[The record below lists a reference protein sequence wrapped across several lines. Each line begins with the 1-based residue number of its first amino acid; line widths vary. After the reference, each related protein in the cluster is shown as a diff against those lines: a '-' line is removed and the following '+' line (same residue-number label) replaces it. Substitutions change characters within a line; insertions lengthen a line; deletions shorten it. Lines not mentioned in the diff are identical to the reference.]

1 MILIT
6 GNDPIV
12 DGLCSALDSLGRPYC
27 RLDKSNSLPR
37 DYFRGIPSSQL

>member
-12 DGLCSALDSLGRPYC
+12 DGLCSAHDSLGRGY
-27 RLDKSNSLPR
+27 LDELDTNHA
-37 DYFRGIPSSQL
+37 